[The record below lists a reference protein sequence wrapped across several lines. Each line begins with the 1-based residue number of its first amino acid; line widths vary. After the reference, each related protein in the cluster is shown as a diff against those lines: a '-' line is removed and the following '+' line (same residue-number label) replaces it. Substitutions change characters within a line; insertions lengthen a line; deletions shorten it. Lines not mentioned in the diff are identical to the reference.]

1 MKRRRD
7 YQKKDFR
14 NPYFNEKRGKKR
26 RSLKF
31 LLSCFFIVLFLGL
44 YLGNTLDYFKI
55 KNIEVRG
62 NTTISQEGIRQ
73 IISEQLNNRRFLV
86 FNQESLLFFSKHQA
100 RKMIIDDYLVEG
112 VKINKNLFNTL
123 IVEIKE
129 KSYSVVWVIG
139 PKKYYLDQDGIAVK
153 EVGVD
158 DFVIETGQERTE
170 IIIPLS
176 LVESYPIVYDLANG
190 TSPAVGDKIASKDL
204 ISFITNLSEFL
215 TNNTDFE
222 VSGYSILGPE
232 QISMQTTE
240 GWQVFFR
247 TTNSV
252 TQQVNRLLL
261 ILKEEVKDRSD
272 LEYIDLRF
280 AEKVFYK

>member
-1 MKRRRD
+1 
-7 YQKKDFR
+7 
-14 NPYFNEKRGKKR
+14 
-26 RSLKF
+26 
-31 LLSCFFIVLFLGL
+31 
-44 YLGNTLDYFKI
+44 
-55 KNIEVRG
+55 
-62 NTTISQEGIRQ
+62 
-73 IISEQLNNRRFLV
+73 
-86 FNQESLLFFSKHQA
+86 
-100 RKMIIDDYLVEG
+100 
-112 VKINKNLFNTL
+112 
-123 IVEIKE
+123 
-129 KSYSVVWVIG
+129 VIG

-158 DFVIETGQERTE
+158 DFVIETGQEGTE
-170 IIIPLS
+170 IIRPLS